1 MSSSLVTALLDSL
14 DADALEALAER
25 LAPHLA
31 ERVTSTAAD
40 GWLRGADKIAAY
52 IDAPRSRVYA
62 LASAGRIAVLSVMA
76 QAWSP
81 RKSDLD
87 AWVRAGGG
95 KRP

>member
-1 MSSSLVTALLDSL
+1 MSSSLITALLEDL
-14 DADALEALAER
+14 DPDALEILAER

-31 ERVTSTAAD
+31 ERATATAAD
-40 GWLRGADKIAAY
+40 GWLRGAEKIAAY

-62 LASAGRIAVLSVMA
+62 LASAGRIAVERDGSSLVA
-76 QAWSP
+76 